1 MHFKRTA
8 AIIMA
13 FTMMVS
19 SFNASMVLADEVTET
34 SETAEDVSEIQKLES
49 TEQTEQSEITSQAE
63 NNDDEAYSIEN
74 IVQSDFKVSYVISD
88 DSGTLDE
95 NNHTI
100 VVGYIGECP
109 GKAILNLKNKKT
121 SEVVYVSASKISS
134 SGLLFDITGNFDDY
148 EIVDVTIYN
157 NDVPTKIDMT
167 KMGFDYDK
175 PDVYIEED
183 DIQVDTYSNLAK
195 SANGKYV
202 VVLDPGH
209 DDTHGGSAENGI
221 SEKDVNLKIATYC
234 KQELEKYYG
243 VQVYMTRST
252 SGCPYPGTTSQ
263 DDNAKRVE
271 FAKGVGADAYVSFH
285 CNSSE
290 NSSAKGAEVY
300 YPNADYN
307 SNISNAGAD
316 LSQKILNNLASLG
329 LNNRGIKIR
338 NSEDNTLYPDGSLA
352 DYYGIIRRSKLA
364 GFPGIIIEHA
374 FVTNPSDALFLGN
387 ETNQQKMGVADAL
400 GIAQYFGLSKNGIEI
415 TDVSFKQEND
425 FTTIN
430 VAAFSSYGNLN
441 YTYQVCDDT
450 TTTKEWLTLADNQSQ
465 SSIQWKPEKKKYR
478 IHVVATAPN
487 VKPIEWWGWYNS
499 DVDYTRPYVKLNG
512 IIPMETN
519 DGINVGVSYISNDKS
534 VEFEWLSYNTK
545 SQKWGTI
552 ADWNGGNWA
561 TWKPNHG
568 SYWIMV
574 KAKSSDVEEVS
585 QNMGY
590 VVKSDYS
597 DDYVH
602 LTGATWIIHNYSIDL
617 GTAYAH
623 KGSNV
628 LFKWQIYSLD
638 TKKWTT
644 IADWNS
650 GNWVTW
656 RPTPGN
662 YWVHTEAMTQDGAKD
677 ENTYCFRVDSDKSKT
692 PIKIKGLT
700 WKFNRNS
707 IDVGTAY
714 STENKNSQFKWQAYN
729 LGTKKWNKIA
739 DWNGGNW
746 ATWKPTPGN
755 YWLHL
760 EAKNGDGGY
769 DEQTICF
776 AVSKDYSKYY
786 VDLNGISLV
795 DKHAYFAIGASY
807 SSDDKRVKFRW
818 QQYDISKNKWTMIS
832 DWSNANWANWYPT
845 NGNYWLYVE
854 AMTSDGV
861 TASKTLGY
869 TVTDRYEIMGGTS
882 TSVEQMVRYY
892 NAHAKYPDFYS
903 NTEASNIYAFCQ
915 IYDQECRTEN
925 VKTEVAFSQAMKE
938 TNFLKFGGDVNIA
951 QYNFAGIGATGA
963 GNPGYSYNSVR
974 EGIRAH
980 VQHLKAYGSTQK
992 LNQECVDQRFNYV
1005 KRGSA
1010 KFVEWL
1016 GAHENPSGTGWASDI
1031 NYGYSIIK
1039 DYIVDLL
1046 SA

>member
-13 FTMMVS
+13 FTMMAS

-34 SETAEDVSEIQKLES
+34 NGTAEDVSEIQKLES

-100 VVGYIGECP
+100 VVGYTGECP
-109 GKAILNLKNKKT
+109 EKAILNLKNKKT
-121 SEVVYVSASKISS
+121 SEVVYVNASKISS
-134 SGLLFDITGNFDDY
+134 LGLLFDITGNFDDY

-167 KMGFDYDK
+167 KMGLDYDK

-400 GIAQYFGLSKNGIEI
+400 GIAQYFGLSKNGVGI

-430 VAAFSSYGNLN
+430 VEAFSSYGNLN
-441 YTYQVCDDT
+441 YTYQVCDT
-450 TTTKEWLTLADNQSQ
+450 TTGQWLTLADNQSQ
-465 SSIQWKPEKKKYR
+465 SSIQWKPEKKKYD

-487 VKPIEWWGWYNS
+487 GSAKDWWCVYNS

-512 IIPMETN
+512 IIPMETK
-519 DGINVGVSYISNDKS
+519 DGINVGVSYISNDKT

-545 SQKWGTI
+545 SQQWGTI
-552 ADWNGGNWA
+552 EKWNGSNWITWKPNHGTYLILVKAKVSDGKEVSQNIGYAVDNDYTNDYVNIIGTPWVMHKHSIDLGIAYKHKGSDVSFKWKAYNLTTHKWTIISDWYNRNWVTWRPEQGDYWVYSSAMTHDGATDDKTYCFHVGSDMSYTPISIDGLTWKYNKHSIDIGAAYSTDDNNAKFKWQSFNLDTHEWNTISDWYSGNWA
-561 TWKPNHG
+561 TWKP
-568 SYWIMV
+568 
-574 KAKSSDVEEVS
+574 
-585 QNMGY
+585 
-590 VVKSDYS
+590 
-597 DDYVH
+597 
-602 LTGATWIIHNYSIDL
+602 
-617 GTAYAH
+617 
-623 KGSNV
+623 
-628 LFKWQIYSLD
+628 
-638 TKKWTT
+638 
-644 IADWNS
+644 
-650 GNWVTW
+650 
-656 RPTPGN
+656 
-662 YWVHTEAMTQDGAKD
+662 EA
-677 ENTYCFRVDSDKSKT
+677 
-692 PIKIKGLT
+692 
-700 WKFNRNS
+700 
-707 IDVGTAY
+707 
-714 STENKNSQFKWQAYN
+714 
-729 LGTKKWNKIA
+729 
-739 DWNGGNW
+739 
-746 ATWKPTPGN
+746 GN
-755 YWLHL
+755 YWLHV
-760 EAKNGDGGY
+760 EAKNSDGGY
-769 DEQTICF
+769 AEKTICF
-776 AVSKDYSKYY
+776 FVGKDYSKHYI
-786 VDLNGISLV
+786 DLNGIAIV
-795 DKHAYFAIGASY
+795 DKLSYFQVGVNY
-807 SSDDKRVKFRW
+807 STDDSNVKFRW
-818 QQYDISKNKWTMIS
+818 LQYDLIKNEWSSISEWYNG
-832 DWSNANWANWYPT
+832 NWAEWNPS
-845 NGNYWLYVE
+845 NGNYWIYVE
-854 AMTSDGV
+854 AVTSDGV
-861 TASKTLGY
+861 ISSMSYGY
-869 TVTDRYEIMGGTS
+869 TVTARYKIMGQSS
-882 TSVEQMVRYY
+882 TNIDQMVRYY
-892 NAHAKYPDFYS
+892 NKNANYPTFYS
-903 NTEASNIYAFCQ
+903 YTDAPNIETFCQ
-915 IYDQECRTEN
+915 IYDRECRKEGI
-925 VKTEVAFSQAMKE
+925 KTEVAFCQAMKE
-938 TNFLKFGGDVNIA
+938 TNFLKFGGDVNIS
-951 QYNFAGIGATGA
+951 QYNFAGIGATGGIP
-963 GNPGYSYNSVR
+963 GNAYACVTQ
-974 EGIRAH
+974 GIQAQ
-980 VQHLKAYGSTQK
+980 VQHLKAYASAEP
-992 LNQECVDQRFNYV
+992 LNQVCVDNRFGYV
-1005 KRGSA
+1005 KRNSVQY
-1010 KFVEWL
+1010 VELL
-1016 GAHENPSGTGWASDI
+1016 GGKWAADK

-1039 DYIVDLL
+1039 DYIANLL
-1046 SA
+1046 YR